1 MFVGSNHHHQ
11 NTIFG
16 VALLRQETTM
26 TFEWLFRSFKLCMT
40 GAKKMRCIL
49 TGMINI
55 VSTSHTFLI
64 CMYTMHVAVITL
76 VSYYLL
82 YDVDEDPA
90 MAEAIRTQFAGVKH
104 RLCRWHVTKK
114 VQPQL
119 NELASI
125 HDGFIERFSSA
136 INHPLTPQEFE
147 LAWREMI
154 VEFRLEKDPMMNTL
168 YKNRQDWVKAFFKAD
183 YCGRMTSTQR
193 SESVNNMVK
202 SEVIG
207 GNTSL
212 HMFPKQILRFIQR
225 RSEAEAAEA
234 YGGMVSYT
242 MIICL
247 LLIAIFGFLI
257 ELQTHAHPI

>member
-1 MFVGSNHHHQ
+1 
-11 NTIFG
+11 
-16 VALLRQETTM
+16 
-26 TFEWLFRSFKLCMT
+26 
-40 GAKKMRCIL
+40 
-49 TGMINI
+49 
-55 VSTSHTFLI
+55 
-64 CMYTMHVAVITL
+64 
-76 VSYYLL
+76 
-82 YDVDEDPA
+82 

-104 RLCRWHVTKK
+104 RLCRWHVTNK

-119 NELASI
+119 NEIASI
-125 HDGFIERFSSA
+125 HEGFTERFSSA

-154 VEFRLEKDPMMNTL
+154 VEFGLEKDPTMNTL
-168 YKNRQDWVKAFFKAD
+168 YRNRQDWVKAFFKAD

-207 GNTSL
+207 ENTSL

-242 MIICL
+242 TIMFL
-247 LLIAIFGFLI
+247 LHNTIF
-257 ELQTHAHPI
+257 